1 MSTTPVLQVIVAST
15 RPGRVGL
22 PVASWFAERARAHGG
37 FDVEVLDL
45 AEVGL
50 PLLDEPKH
58 PRLQQYEHQHT
69 KDWSA
74 TISRGD
80 AYVIVTPEYNHS
92 FSAAL
97 KNALDYLHVE
107 WSDKAVGFVSYG
119 GVSAGTRAVQA
130 LKPVVGALR
139 MFPLM
144 DAVNIPFV
152 GTLIDDDRNFT
163 PNETTEAAAKALL
176 DELALVTASL
186 APLRASRG

>member
-1 MSTTPVLQVIVAST
+1 MSATPVLQVIVAST
-15 RPGRVGL
+15 RPGRVGA
-22 PVASWFAERARAHGG
+22 PVATWFAERARAHGA
-37 FDVEVLDL
+37 FEVEVLDL

-80 AYVIVTPEYNHS
+80 AFVFVTPEYNHS
-92 FSAAL
+92 FSAPL

-107 WSDKAVGFVSYG
+107 WRDKAVGFVSYG
-119 GVSAGTRAVQA
+119 GVSGGTRAVQA

-152 GTLIDDDRNFT
+152 ASLLDDDRNFT
-163 PNETTEAAAKALL
+163 PNETTESAAKAML